1 MNITWRLL
9 GSARGLWQWR
19 FDRCYYW
26 NLPKSFLSR
35 AGTCTGDE
43 TWFEAVSLRPPL
55 SLLGEPPVLSSHMRR
70 SAKPRPKLF
79 AGPLTRH
86 FSNLMNSRWVR
97 TAGIICNYLGRD

>member
-35 AGTCTGDE
+35 
-43 TWFEAVSLRPPL
+43 VRVPVMK
-55 SLLGEPPVLSSHMRR
+55 LGLRR
-70 SAKPRPKLF
+70 S
-79 AGPLTRH
+79 
-86 FSNLMNSRWVR
+86 RW
-97 TAGIICNYLGRD
+97 GRLCRFWESPQC

>member
-35 AGTCTGDE
+35 AGYVYRWWNLVWGGLV
-43 TWFEAVSLRPPL
+43 EAAFVASGRAP
-55 SLLGEPPVLSSHMRR
+55 
-70 SAKPRPKLF
+70 SAKQPYASKRKASTKAVRRP
-79 AGPLTRH
+79 
-86 FSNLMNSRWVR
+86 SNSAFLQSYELALS
-97 TAGIICNYLGRD
+97 TDGGNYLQLSRQR